1 MTLAAGLLLVFLVTL
16 SGIIRPSFMC
26 VAFAASRLK
35 WSSKTQAATEYTV
48 LIVNVIASA
57 AASAALGI
65 GGVLVEHLGWAAF
78 FAVELARD

>member
-57 AASAALGI
+57 ALGI